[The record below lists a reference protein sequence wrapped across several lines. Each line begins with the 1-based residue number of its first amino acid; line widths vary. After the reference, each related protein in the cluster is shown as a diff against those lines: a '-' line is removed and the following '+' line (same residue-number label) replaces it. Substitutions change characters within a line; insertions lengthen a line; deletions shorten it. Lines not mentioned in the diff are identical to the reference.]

1 MQGTVRNLT
10 VVLDCFVDQIGAFAL
25 LGNQNSV
32 VTGGNVGAAADLL
45 HHVLHECGLLANR
58 QVLLNYVGIGNGS
71 ADDVQLIF
79 GLLDVFAVRIVA
91 HQLLIIFGGFVGLF
105 LLLISDRGAVQHF
118 VSQTKVLVLFQNLFQ
133 AVLRA
138 FQARLVVYVS
148 VVVVEAGDLQVVHR
162 QTVLRLA

>member
-1 MQGTVRNLT
+1 M
-10 VVLDCFVDQIGAFAL
+10 DCFVDQIGAFAL

-91 HQLLIIFGGFVGLF
+91 HQLLIILGGFIGLF
-105 LLLISDRGAVQHF
+105 LFLIRHTGAEQHF
-118 VSQTKVLVLFQNLFQ
+118 VRQTKVLIFFQNLFQ
-133 AVLRA
+133 TILSTLKPT
-138 FQARLVVYVS
+138 LVIAIAS
-148 VVVVEAGDLQVVHR
+148 VEIEAGDLQIVHR
-162 QTVLRLA
+162 